1 MHPNGTQRPHRILRS
16 RAVCDKAGFRGSS
29 TLYSAM
35 DNEGFPRP
43 VALGPRSVGWIE
55 EEVDAWIE
63 ARIAKR
69 DAGKNWQP
77 LGDAAARVIDGVKP

>member
-1 MHPNGTQRPHRILRS
+1 MHPNGTQRPHRILRN

-29 TLYSAM
+29 TLYAAM

-43 VALGPRSVGWIE
+43 IALGPRSVGWIE

-63 ARIAKR
+63 ARRAKR
-69 DAGKNWQP
+69 DEGWRR
-77 LGDAAARVIDGVKP
+77 LGDVAAEVVEKVRSW

>member
-1 MHPNGTQRPHRILRS
+1 MHANGTQRPHRILRN

-29 TLYSAM
+29 TLYAAM

-43 VALGPRSVGWIE
+43 IALGPRSVGWIE

-63 ARIAKR
+63 ARRAKR
-69 DAGKNWQP
+69 DAGDAWRS
-77 LGDAAARVIDGVKP
+77 LGNAATRVVERTKQ